1 MVGYKGATVDLSGLL
16 DRVDGTMETLTVYNF
31 GGSDE
36 VIEDLYDFFGQ
47 RLVMVAESNT
57 QYGEPTG
64 VAMLHDGERFL
75 AAGPVEPAHRSL
87 AFDPAAFS
95 GESLE
100 SDGYPEILEHA
111 ATTAFTSYD
120 KRRMILASREIET
133 RAWQVGNGELYAGFR
148 RLSVMRHQWDVYAK
162 LARTGVAVHAYGA
175 PDWTPPDAEADTMNF
190 HGREDAE
197 VKESWF
203 VVFDGDGDDTHK
215 AALVSEERDPGEF
228 YGFWTY
234 EPDLV
239 NEVVAYFRGGRAPVS
254 SSGADSAGTAD

>member
-1 MVGYKGATVDLSGLL
+1 
-16 DRVDGTMETLTVYNF
+16 
-31 GGSDE
+31 
-36 VIEDLYDFFGQ
+36 
-47 RLVMVAESNT
+47 
-57 QYGEPTG
+57 
-64 VAMLHDGERFL
+64 MLHDGERFL

-111 ATTAFTSYD
+111 ATTASTSYD

-215 AALVSEERDPGEF
+215 AALVSEKRDPGEF

-254 SSGADSAGTAD
+254 LSGADSAGTAD